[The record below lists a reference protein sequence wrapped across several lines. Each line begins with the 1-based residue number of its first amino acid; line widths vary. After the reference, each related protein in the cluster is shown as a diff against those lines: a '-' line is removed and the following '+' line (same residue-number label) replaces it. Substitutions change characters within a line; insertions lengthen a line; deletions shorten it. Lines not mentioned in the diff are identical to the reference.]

1 MLQAIGCRTHDEDP
15 ERKRSNWLLK
25 LDATVHRYQDVVV
38 TAHPAQK
45 VAILDAGPAAAGHR
59 VDIVAAELSSE
70 VYRQVF
76 VKKDAH

>member
-1 MLQAIGCRTHDEDP
+1 MLQAIGCGAHDEDP

-25 LDATVHRYQDVVV
+25 LDATVHRDQDVVV

-45 VAILDAGPAAAGHR
+45 VAILDAGPAAAGHGI
-59 VDIVAAELSSE
+59 DIVAAELSSE

>member
-1 MLQAIGCRTHDEDP
+1 MP
-15 ERKRSNWLLK
+15 RSIVIK
-25 LDATVHRYQDVVV
+25 T

-45 VAILDAGPAAAGHR
+45 VAILDAGPAAAGHGI
-59 VDIVAAELSSE
+59 DIVAAELSSE